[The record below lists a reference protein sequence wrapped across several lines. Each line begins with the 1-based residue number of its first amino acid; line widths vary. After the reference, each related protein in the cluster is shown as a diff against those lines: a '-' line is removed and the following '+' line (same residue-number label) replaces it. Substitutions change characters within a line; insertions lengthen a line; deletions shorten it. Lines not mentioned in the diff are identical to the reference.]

1 LTRAEMAS
9 SAQKNAPSGATQVS
23 ACLTFE
29 TPPAT
34 PEKMRKYR
42 KKHNQIP
49 GIKVIHH
56 GLRDQVLPDASHVY
70 GVKLS
75 EENVQSAVPAV
86 TKMFAEGHE
95 TELGKYIKAKDE
107 INYKRHKLEPLG
119 KSTYAAGAQSSL
131 PAHTKAA
138 DFKFGQKTERSEAGT
153 KELIE
158 IDPELAVQ
166 PTFASMPRA
175 EALAAQRE
183 VIQKRDY
190 HYDWKALGRNPA
202 TTVFGK
208 APRADP
214 KDASEAECVAN
225 SLRFECS
232 EEEMER
238 PLNAAKTKP
247 RPEDFVYGVV
257 TQKPQ
262 PINEAEREWGVKQ
275 CVHSDVAAKPNV
287 LRRDLPEQR
296 GADLASIYGAK
307 RDAHIPSRL
316 NPKRVTAGNLVNP
329 TRWSEMG
336 VHREQLNEHRG
347 FDAVLEMY
355 AKAGFPITA
364 EAAAKIKSALDEKH
378 GGVCSLH
385 NFEAALKASQT

>member
-1 LTRAEMAS
+1 MS
-9 SAQKNAPSGATQVS
+9 SSKLKYAPSGATQVS

-29 TPPAT
+29 SPPPT
-34 PEKMRKYR
+34 PEHMRKYR
-42 KKHNQIP
+42 KKHNQVP

-56 GLRDQVLPDASHVY
+56 GLRDQKLPDASHVY

-95 TELGKYIKAKDE
+95 TELGQYIKAKDE

-119 KSTYAAGAQSSL
+119 KSTYAADAQSSL
-131 PAHTKAA
+131 PSHTKHA

-158 IDPELAVQ
+158 IDPEMAVQ
-166 PTFASMPRA
+166 PTFASMPRE
-175 EALAAQRE
+175 EAMAAQRE

-190 HYDWKALGRNPA
+190 HYDWAALGRDPA

-208 APRADP
+208 APRAQP

-238 PLNAAKTKP
+238 PLNAAKQKP
-247 RPEDFVYGVV
+247 RPEEFVYGVV
-257 TQKPQ
+257 TQKAQ
-262 PINEAEREWGVKQ
+262 PTEESEREWGVKQ

-287 LRRDLPEQR
+287 LRRDLPEHR

-307 RDAHIPSRL
+307 RDEHIPSRL

-336 VHREQLNEHRG
+336 VHREHLTEHRD
-347 FDAVLEMY
+347 FDAILEMY
-355 AKAGFPITA
+355 AKAGFAISA
-364 EAAAKIKSALDEKH
+364 DDAAKIKSALDKEH

-385 NFEAALKASQT
+385 NFEAALKALQI